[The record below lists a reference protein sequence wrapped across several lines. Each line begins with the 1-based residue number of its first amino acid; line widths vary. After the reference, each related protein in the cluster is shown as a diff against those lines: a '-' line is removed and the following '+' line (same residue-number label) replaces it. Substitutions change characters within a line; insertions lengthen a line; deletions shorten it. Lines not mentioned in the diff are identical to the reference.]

1 MKKTVWTRAFGYSGN
16 LKSKIENP
24 KWLGLWVFALM
35 LVVTGVVV
43 KAQQPTKV
51 PRIGFLIVDS
61 PSAAS
66 MRVEAFKKGLQE
78 LGYVEGKNITLEY
91 RYAEGKADRLPQL
104 ASELVRLKT
113 DVLVTGGG
121 NQVAI
126 AAMKATGTIPI
137 VMTNVADPVVTG
149 LVASLARPGG
159 NITGLTSVTYDLS
172 GKRLELIK
180 DTLPKLGRIAVLYD
194 PSDRA
199 KVVEFKEMQVAA
211 GSFAVQLQSLEVRHA
226 EDFKGAFKSGNW
238 ARAEALIVLPTTVTN
253 THRKPIIQLAEGNRL
268 PAIYP
273 DQEFVDAG
281 GLMSYGPIYADLWRR
296 AATYVDKILKG
307 AKPGEIPVE
316 QPTKFQLVINLKA
329 AKQIGFTIPSSVLAR
344 ADKVIK

>member
-1 MKKTVWTRAFGYSGN
+1 MN
-16 LKSKIENP
+16 LKSAIIASA
-24 KWLGLWVFALM
+24 LLFALS
-35 LVVTGVVV
+35 VGAE
-43 KAQQPTKV
+43 AQQLRKV
-51 PRIGFLIVDS
+51 PQVGFLIVDS

-78 LGYVEGKNITLEY
+78 LGYVDGKNITLEY

-104 ASELVRLKT
+104 ASELVRLKA

-199 KVVEFKEMQVAA
+199 KVVEFKEMQAA
-211 GSFAVQLQSLEVRHA
+211 AASFAVQLQSLEVRGA
-226 EDFKGAFKSGNW
+226 EDFEGAFKSGNR

-253 THRKPIIQLAEGNRL
+253 THRKPIIQLAEENRL

-273 DQEFVDAG
+273 DQEFVEAG
-281 GLMSYGPIYADLWRR
+281 GLMSYGPIYTDLWRR

-316 QPTKFQLVINLKA
+316 QPTKFELVINLKT
-329 AKQIGFTIPSSVLAR
+329 AKQMGLKIPPNVLAR
-344 ADKVIK
+344 ADRVIK

>member
-1 MKKTVWTRAFGYSGN
+1 MKQFWISIFGCIFSIRKSRA
-16 LKSKIENP
+16 KIVCCLTLALT
-24 KWLGLWVFALM
+24 LGILNFPVE
-35 LVVTGVVV
+35 
-43 KAQQPTKV
+43 AQQFGKV

-66 MRVEAFKKGLQE
+66 TRVEAFKEGLQE

-104 ASELVRLKT
+104 ASEVVRLKI

-137 VMTNVADPVVTG
+137 VMTNVADPVGSG

-199 KVVEFKEMQVAA
+199 KVVEFKEMQAAA
-211 GSFAVQLQSLEVRHA
+211 GSFAVQLQSLEVRRA
-226 EDFKGAFKSGNW
+226 EDFEGAFKSGNR

-253 THRKPIIQLAEGNRL
+253 THRRPIIQLAEGNRL

-316 QPTKFQLVINLKA
+316 QPTKFQLVINLKT
-329 AKQIGFTIPSSVLAR
+329 AKQIGLTIPPSVLAR

>member
-1 MKKTVWTRAFGYSGN
+1 MFQPFQSLKK
-16 LKSKIENP
+16 KI
-24 KWLGLWVFALM
+24 WLLTTLL
-35 LVVTGVVV
+35 LVGVSVE
-43 KAQQPTKV
+43 AQQFGKV

-66 MRVEAFKKGLQE
+66 TRVEAFKEGLQE
-78 LGYVEGKNITLEY
+78 LGYVEGKNIALEY

-104 ASELVRLKT
+104 ASEVVHLKI

-126 AAMKATGTIPI
+126 AAMKATRTIPI
-137 VMTNVADPVVTG
+137 VMTNVADPVGSGFVT
-149 LVASLARPGG
+149 SLARPGG

-180 DTLPKLGRIAVLYD
+180 DTLPKLGRIGVLYD
-194 PSDRA
+194 PSDPA
-199 KVVEFKEMQVAA
+199 KVVEFKEMQAAA
-211 GSFAVQLQSLEVRHA
+211 GSFAVQLQSLEVRRV
-226 EDFKGAFKSGNW
+226 EDFEGAFKSGSR
-238 ARAEALIVLPTTVTN
+238 ARAEALIVLPTTLTN

-316 QPTKFQLVINLKA
+316 QPTKFELIINLKT
-329 AKQIGFTIPSSVLAR
+329 AKQIGVTIPPNVLAR
-344 ADKVIK
+344 ADRVIR

>member
-1 MKKTVWTRAFGYSGN
+1 M
-16 LKSKIENP
+16 
-24 KWLGLWVFALM
+24 LWALNFS
-35 LVVTGVVV
+35 VE
-43 KAQQPTKV
+43 AQQSGKV

-66 MRVEAFKKGLQE
+66 TRVEAFKEGLQE
-78 LGYVEGKNITLEY
+78 LGYVEGKNITIDY
-91 RYAEGKADRLPQL
+91 RYAEAKADRLPQL
-104 ASELVRLKT
+104 ASELVRLKI

-137 VMTNVADPVVTG
+137 VMTNVADPVG
-149 LVASLARPGG
+149 SGFVASLARPGG
-159 NITGLTSVTYDLS
+159 NVTGLTSVTYDLS

-180 DTLPKLGRIAVLYD
+180 DTLPKVGRIAVLYD

-199 KVVEFKEMQVAA
+199 KVIEFKEMQAA
-211 GSFAVQLQSLEVRHA
+211 AASFAVQLQSLEVRRA
-226 EDFKGAFKSGNW
+226 EDFESAFKTGSR

-253 THRKPIIQLAEGNRL
+253 THRKPIIHLAVDNRL

-273 DQEFVDAG
+273 DREFVDGG

-307 AKPGEIPVE
+307 AKPAYLPVE
-316 QPTKFQLVINLKA
+316 QPTKFELVINLKT
-329 AKQIGFTIPSSVLAR
+329 AKQIGVTIPPRVLAR
-344 ADKVIK
+344 ADKVVR